1 MLLSADTRHLV
12 EFGIG
17 VSLPVAVLFFLAA
30 GVTVVVAKAKG
41 YQLQLPWTR
50 RTPAHAA
57 GPAPTHAAGPAPRHA
72 YINPAADVDQ
82 RASVVTSSDS
92 STYDYIR
99 DEDVASLT
107 AIVTARP
114 ALALQDH

>member
-41 YQLQLPWTR
+41 YQLQVPWTR

-57 GPAPTHAAGPAPRHA
+57 RPAPRHA